1 VGRQEKTAIAGEGG
15 GGKSKGKGKK
25 AKKHAA
31 KVNAEG
37 GGKHDVSTS
46 TRETAT
52 TMTEPESPI
61 KMSDASVNTSPPRR
75 EGQQTGSTSTTSADS
90 LSEQEYSSDSGKGGS
105 DTVTPADSVVYAAEV
120 EGDVD
125 AQNAVE
131 AMGWEFYPYTAYSE
145 AVGKMYPTHSMI
157 YEFEIPQLLVGRL
170 IGRFGA
176 FVNKVKDTTGAS
188 IMVKRHH
195 ISAVLKICAIEGVGK
210 EIEDAIEMIRERF
223 PVKQYPCITLAQV
236 IYDGEL
242 PTSISF
248 LPANNKLNLIEGV
261 VNDVSLGCVVSLDHI
276 FFQQPTHPTFPA
288 LTRLHHALK
297 TLYQQPGSTPK
308 LIQPFSAGVV
318 CVAQMNEDWYRAEV
332 VALQEDE
339 NAEVTA
345 VTARL
350 VDVGGYVQVSFDSL
364 RQIRSDFITIPFQA
378 TECRLANVIPKD
390 EEGWSQDAINF
401 FKILVQGHVLHATVI
416 SYSVK
421 DNVTLI
427 YLYKITENRSHIMIN
442 QELVTHGY
450 AKWIEHPE
458 VYTLASDMDQ
468 LCQDFAEEGTI
479 SPPSSAASSTEL
491 SEPSGS
497 FTLVSETD

>member
-1 VGRQEKTAIAGEGG
+1 
-15 GGKSKGKGKK
+15 
-25 AKKHAA
+25 
-31 KVNAEG
+31 
-37 GGKHDVSTS
+37 
-46 TRETAT
+46 
-52 TMTEPESPI
+52 
-61 KMSDASVNTSPPRR
+61 
-75 EGQQTGSTSTTSADS
+75 
-90 LSEQEYSSDSGKGGS
+90 
-105 DTVTPADSVVYAAEV
+105 
-120 EGDVD
+120 
-125 AQNAVE
+125 
-131 AMGWEFYPYTAYSE
+131 
-145 AVGKMYPTHSMI
+145 
-157 YEFEIPQLLVGRL
+157 VGRL

-176 FVNKVKDTTGAS
+176 FVNRVKDLTGAT
-188 IMVKRHH
+188 IFVKRHEL
-195 ISAVLKICAIEGVGK
+195 SNVLKICAIEGVAK
-210 EIEDAIEMIRERF
+210 EIENAIKMIRGRF
-223 PVKQYPCITLAQV
+223 PVKQYPCVTLAQV

-261 VNDVSLGCVVSLDHI
+261 VNDVSLTCVVSLDHI

-288 LTRLHHALK
+288 LARLHHALK
-297 TLYQQPGSTPK
+297 TLYKEPGSTPE

-332 VALQEDE
+332 VDLQEE
-339 NAEVTA
+339 NAEVTG

-350 VDVGGYVQVSFDSL
+350 VDVGGYVQVPFDSL

-378 TECRLANVIPKD
+378 TECRLANVIPINE

-421 DNVTLI
+421 DSITLI
-427 YLYKITENRSHIMIN
+427 YLYKITESRSHIMIN

-468 LCQDFAEEGTI
+468 LCQDFAEVGTT
-479 SPPSSAASSTEL
+479 SPSTSATSASPTEL
-491 SEPSGS
+491 TEPTSGS
-497 FTLVSETD
+497 FTLASETD